1 MATANISTVD
11 TRVTEQHVIQVIA
24 DALDV
29 PPSRLTLTTK
39 ASDIPEWDS
48 MGMLS
53 ILSSLD
59 REGVKCDIGNS
70 ESLQTVK
77 GVIEAFRVARRG
89 KLE

>member
-1 MATANISTVD
+1 MATANVSTAP
-11 TRVTEQHVIQVIA
+11 TRVTEQHAIQLIA

-29 PPSRLTLTTK
+29 PASRLTLATK

-48 MGMLS
+48 MGILS

-77 GVIEAFRVARRG
+77 GVIEAFRSAG

>member
-1 MATANISTVD
+1 MSTANLSSGTGKVA
-11 TRVTEQHVIQVIA
+11 TQKVLELIA

-29 PPSRLTLTTK
+29 PASKLNLTTK
-39 ASDIPEWDS
+39 SSEIPEWDS
-48 MGMLS
+48 MGILS
-53 ILSSLD
+53 ILSTLD

-77 GVIEAFRVARRG
+77 GVMDAFRAAG

>member
-1 MATANISTVD
+1 MATANVSIAPGK
-11 TRVTEQHVIQVIA
+11 VTQQYVLQVIA

-29 PPSRLTLTTK
+29 PASRLNLTTK
-39 ASDIPEWDS
+39 SSDISEWDS
-48 MGMLS
+48 MGILS

-59 REGVKCDIGNS
+59 REGVKCDIGKS

-77 GVIEAFRVARRG
+77 GVLEAFRSAG